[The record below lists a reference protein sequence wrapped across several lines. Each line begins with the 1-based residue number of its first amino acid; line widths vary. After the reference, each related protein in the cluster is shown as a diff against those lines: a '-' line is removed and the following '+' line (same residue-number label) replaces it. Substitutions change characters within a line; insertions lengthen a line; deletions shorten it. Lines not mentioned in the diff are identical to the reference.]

1 MRIDLIVELV
11 PEGECC
17 QLHVVSFIM
26 EVFT

>member
-17 QLHVVSFIM
+17 QLHIVNSIM
-26 EVFT
+26 KVFT